1 VCTENSIRIDYVT
14 ESPNLSGDDRAVL
27 PLPGPVR
34 LAFKSKSR
42 LEPENAALRH
52 QLIVLQQ
59 RVRGRFPLTNVDRLF
74 FVQLYRWFPSV
85 LKAIAIILPETVV
98 RWASGP
104 ASAGTGAGNPAS
116 TSRWTACHV
125 RLERQVLCT
134 ADHRCYTARPVLA
147 QEAGCAAASTGGLS
161 GRICTASFFPRARC
175 GRVTRLIP

>member
-59 RVRGRFPLTNVDRLF
+59 RVRGRIPLTNGDRLF

-98 RWASGP
+98 RWASG
-104 ASAGTGAGNPAS
+104 
-116 TSRWTACHV
+116 
-125 RLERQVLCT
+125 RLPQVLAPEIRLRQAAGRRAT
-134 ADHRCYTARPVLA
+134 FAWKGKCYVPQTIVATQRVLCWLRKQVAQQPARAGSAAGFA
-147 QEAGCAAASTGGLS
+147 QRRSSHALDAAE
-161 GRICTASFFPRARC
+161 
-175 GRVTRLIP
+175 